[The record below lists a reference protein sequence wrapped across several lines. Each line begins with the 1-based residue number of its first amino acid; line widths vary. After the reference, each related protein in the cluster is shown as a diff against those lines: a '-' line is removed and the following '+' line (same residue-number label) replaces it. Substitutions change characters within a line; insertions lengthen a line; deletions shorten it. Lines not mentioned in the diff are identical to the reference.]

1 MMRQRDLKS
10 LSNAEIV
17 RLFEQLCIEQYDAIE
32 RNENARANRLILKT
46 WALATELKSRPG
58 DQRRVLMELF
68 GHPNM
73 QVRLTAAH
81 ANLAVDYV
89 AARRE
94 LQAIV
99 DEQWFPQAGDAGM
112 TLDNLD
118 SGFYRPS

>member
-1 MMRQRDLKS
+1 MTLPKLNSLTTEELKS
-10 LSNAEIV
+10 L
-17 RLFEQLCIEQYDAIE
+17 FEKLCIEQYDALE
-32 RNENARANRLILKT
+32 GNAIASYNKRYDKIL
-46 WALATELKSRPG
+46 AIQNELKSRPG
-58 DQRRVLMELF
+58 DQRRILMSLF

-81 ANLAVDYV
+81 ANLAVDYI

-99 DEQWFPQAGDAGM
+99 DEQWFPQSGDAGM
-112 TLDNLD
+112 TLENLD